1 MLAYTGKRILHGTAL
16 AFAFAL
22 LASVAVGV
30 AWESSGRDP
39 ILTDPDVLA
48 TVWQALPDT
57 AAIMALGGVAAF
69 GLGWIGGM
77 FTAAS
82 RRRLASGIA
91 AAISLAGVAVPAFA
105 WVFLLGGHDTSGF
118 VTLLVG
124 ALPPALAGG
133 AALAIWQHREALV
146 FLGSDAALRMLLK
159 GLPRGR
165 IVWRHGLRCT
175 LPTLLRHAAL
185 GVGLVA
191 GLVVT
196 VEAVL
201 GIEGLGGVL
210 VAASTRGDVATA
222 MGCLVA
228 IVFLCTG
235 IRVGVDVFAGWSDP
249 STFSARRRP
258 GTPG

>member
-22 LASVAVGV
+22 LASVAVRV

-48 TVWQALPDT
+48 TVGQALPET
-57 AAIMALGGVAAF
+57 AAIMALGGLAAF
-69 GLGWIGGM
+69 GLGWVGGM
-77 FTAAS
+77 FWAAS
-82 RRRLASGIA
+82 RRRLTSSVA
-91 AAISLAGVAVPAFA
+91 AAIFLTGVAVPAFA

-159 GLPRGR
+159 GLPRR
-165 IVWRHGLRCT
+165 RVVWRHGLRST

-185 GVGLVA
+185 GVGLMA

-201 GIEGLGGVL
+201 GIDGLGGTL
-210 VAASTRGDVATA
+210 VAASTRGDVATV
-222 MGCLVA
+222 MGCLLA

-235 IRVGVDVFAGWSDP
+235 IRVGVDVFAGSSDP
-249 STFSARRRP
+249 STFWARRRP